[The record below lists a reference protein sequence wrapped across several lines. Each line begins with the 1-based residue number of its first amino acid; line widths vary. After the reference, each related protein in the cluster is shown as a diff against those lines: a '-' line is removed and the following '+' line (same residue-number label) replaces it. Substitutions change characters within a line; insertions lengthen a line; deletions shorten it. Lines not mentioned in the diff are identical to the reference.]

1 MKKRE
6 QHETTPEDTE
16 DAEPFLRR
24 WTRRKADAGAK
35 PGHGERA
42 APENEAPVSADVET
56 GGSQTERPAETGE
69 LDETRVDEGKGDEGK
84 GDEGKGDEDMPSLD
98 SIDEGGGVADFFS
111 PRVSQGLRRA
121 ALRRLFAQST
131 LPVVDDL
138 DDYAGDY
145 TKFTKLGDLVTN
157 EMRHRLEVAR
167 QRLARRAKE
176 QLTTDDSASAAGPQP
191 IVTGTTE
198 SNDVDDSLSRAEES
212 LPGAKE
218 SVSDTEKNDDQ
229 EHSEHDRNID

>member
-69 LDETRVDEGKGDEGK
+69 LDETRV
-84 GDEGKGDEDMPSLD
+84 DEGKGDEDMPSLD

-212 LPGAKE
+212 LAGAKE

>member
-69 LDETRVDEGKGDEGK
+69 LDETRVDEGK

-212 LPGAKE
+212 LAGAKE

>member
-69 LDETRVDEGKGDEGK
+69 LDEIRVDEGK

>member
-69 LDETRVDEGKGDEGK
+69 LDETRVDEGK

>member
-69 LDETRVDEGKGDEGK
+69 LDETRV
-84 GDEGKGDEDMPSLD
+84 DEGKGDEDMPSLD

-176 QLTTDDSASAAGPQP
+176 QLKTDDSASAAGPQP

>member
-69 LDETRVDEGKGDEGK
+69 LDETRV
-84 GDEGKGDEDMPSLD
+84 DEGKGDEDMPSLD

>member
-42 APENEAPVSADVET
+42 APENEAPENEAPVSADVET

-69 LDETRVDEGKGDEGK
+69 LDETRV
-84 GDEGKGDEDMPSLD
+84 DEGKGDEDMPSLD